1 MNSKA
6 AIKICIDMADMVCGA
21 YLGDLT
27 DSEMMQRP
35 HPACNHIN
43 WQVGH
48 LIVAEH
54 QMMSKAQGYS
64 MPALPAGMA
73 EMYSKETQG
82 SDNSSQFMTKS
93 ALMAAMQE
101 QRAGTLKILEQ
112 ISEAELDTATGIDY
126 APTIASLL
134 SMQGSHWMMH
144 AGQWVIVRRNLGKAV
159 LI

>member
-1 MNSKA
+1 MDSKA
-6 AIKICIDMADMVCGA
+6 AIKICIDTADMVCGA

-27 DSEMMQRP
+27 DNEMMHRP
-35 HPACNHIN
+35 HPACNHVN

-54 QMMSKAQGYS
+54 QMMSSAKGYT
-64 MPALPAGMA
+64 MPALPVGMA

-82 SDNSSQFMTKS
+82 CDDSSRFMTKD
-93 ALMAAMQE
+93 ALMAAMKE

-112 ISEAELDTATGIDY
+112 VSESELDSATGIDY
-126 APTIASLL
+126 APTIGSLL

-144 AGQWVIVRRNLGKAV
+144 AGQWVVVRRNLGKPV

>member
-1 MNSKA
+1 MDSKA
-6 AIKICIDMADMVCGA
+6 AIKICIDTADMVCLA

-27 DSEMMQRP
+27 DAEMMQRP

-54 QMMSKAQGYS
+54 EMMSSAKGYS
-64 MPALPAGMA
+64 MPALPTGMA
-73 EMYSKETQG
+73 EMYSKDTQG
-82 SDNSSQFMTKS
+82 SNDSSKFMSKD
-93 ALMAAMQE
+93 ALMTVMKE

-112 ISEAELDTATGIDY
+112 VSEADLDTPTGIDY

-144 AGQWVIVRRNLGKAV
+144 AGQWVIVRRNLGKPV

>member
-1 MNSKA
+1 MDSKT
-6 AIKICIDMADMVCGA
+6 AIKICIDTADMVCGA

-27 DSEMMQRP
+27 DSEMMHRP
-35 HPACNHIN
+35 HSACNHIN

-54 QMMSKAQGYS
+54 QMMSSAKGYS

-73 EMYSKETQG
+73 EMYGKETQG
-82 SDNSSQFMTKS
+82 CDDASKFMTKS

-112 ISEAELDTATGIDY
+112 VSEADLDAATGIDY

-144 AGQWVIVRRNLGKAV
+144 AGQWVIVRRNLGKPV

>member
-1 MNSKA
+1 MNTQA
-6 AIKICIDMADMVCGA
+6 ALKICIDTADMICQA

-27 DSEMMQRP
+27 DGEMLQRP

-48 LIVAEH
+48 LIVSEH
-54 QMMSKAQGYS
+54 QMMCSAKGYS
-64 MPALPAGMA
+64 MPALPPGML
-73 EMYSKETQG
+73 EMYSKETQNC
-82 SDNSSQFMTKS
+82 DDARKFMTKS
-93 ALMAAMQE
+93 ELMAAMQT

-112 ISEAELDTATGIDY
+112 ISDSELDSATGVDY
-126 APTIASLL
+126 APTVGSML

-144 AGQWVIVRRNLGKAV
+144 AGQWVIVRRNLGKPV

>member
-6 AIKICIDMADMVCGA
+6 AIKICIDTADMVCGA

-82 SDNSSQFMTKS
+82 SDDSSQFMAKS

-159 LI
+159 VI

>member
-6 AIKICIDMADMVCGA
+6 AIKICIDTADMVCGA

-64 MPALPAGMA
+64 MPPLPAGMA

-82 SDNSSQFMTKS
+82 SDDSSQFMTKS
-93 ALMAAMQE
+93 ALMATMQE
-101 QRAGTLKILEQ
+101 QRAGTLKILDQ
-112 ISEAELDTATGIDY
+112 ISEADLDTATGIDY